1 MNAKKFGYV
10 NIVKRNL
17 MKKANAYIT
26 KKNALQNIAMTLIIF
41 LAIDA
46 EEKGIILPHV
56 MQQHILK
63 DIT

>member
-1 MNAKKFGYV
+1 
-10 NIVKRNL
+10 
-17 MKKANAYIT
+17 
-26 KKNALQNIAMTLIIF
+26 MTLIIF

-56 MQQHILK
+56 TQQHILK